1 MRSPSGLATTS
12 RLTLPDANVVT
23 AFAAIYVLWGG
34 SYVGV
39 GLAVETLPPF
49 FMMAVRCLIA
59 GAVLFAMALAWANP
73 WPGWREWR
81 AAAIVGTLFFALC
94 HGTLAY
100 AQQRVPPGLAAL
112 LMATMPLCVP
122 LVSWLRP
129 AGHRP
134 SGRTMTGIGAGFT
147 GVALLIMTRNAPV
160 PGSVDVL
167 HAGALLFASLS
178 WAVGTVIS
186 RELPLPASPVQAAGM
201 EFLVGGG
208 LLFVASAA
216 IGEFGGLDP
225 AAVSVRSLLGLA
237 YLILFG
243 SLLAFSAYVFLLH
256 ASTPERVS
264 TYAYMNPV
272 VAVALGWLIFGEAV
286 TGSMLIAALIILA
299 AVAVTVSGRERMQPS
314 RGGIEAR
321 CPGRLAPPKT
331 VLS

>member
-1 MRSPSGLATTS
+1 MRYPSVPATAS
-12 RLTLPDANVVT
+12 HLVLPDAHVVT

-59 GAVLFAMALAWANP
+59 GAVLFAIALARTNP

-81 AAAIVGTLFFALC
+81 AAAIVGTLFFAFC

-129 AGHRP
+129 AGRRP
-134 SGRTMTGIGAGFT
+134 SGRTMTGIGAGFA
-147 GVALLIMTRNAPV
+147 GVALLVLTREAPV
-160 PGSVDVL
+160 AGPVDLL
-167 HAGALLFASLS
+167 HAAALLFAALS
-178 WAVGTVIS
+178 WAVGTVVS

-208 LLFVASAA
+208 LLLVASAA
-216 IGEFGGLDP
+216 IGEFDRLDP

-243 SLLAFSAYVFLLH
+243 SLLAFSAYVFLLN
-256 ASTPERVS
+256 ASTPERVA
-264 TYAYMNPV
+264 TYAYVNPV
-272 VAVALGWLIFGEAV
+272 VAVVLGWVMFGEAV
-286 TGSMLIAALIILA
+286 TGSVLLAAVIILA
-299 AVAVTVSGRERMQPS
+299 AVAVTVGERS
-314 RGGIEAR
+314 RPVPRRSWRPAR
-321 CPGRLAPPKT
+321 
-331 VLS
+331 